1 MQPCLRLFS
10 WNSQKLKIIMSG
22 YLTPN
27 FTQIENKGGNNN
39 NNSFYLLQW
48 GCHPVAVIIL
58 HVHKNKIT
66 RKFKSWGLHEKHVIA
81 IMDRNSYCPSVKYS
95 LHRADTKRTNNKWI
109 FVDIRRVLVTMDE
122 ENRTSHLH
130 PSVQYACDSTHL
142 YGTDSCWVDYSR
154 DILHRILTLS
164 EEKLK

>member
-1 MQPCLRLFS
+1 
-10 WNSQKLKIIMSG
+10 MSG

-95 LHRADTKRTNNKWI
+95 LHRADTKRTNTKWI
-109 FVDIRRVLVTMDE
+109 FVDICRVLLTMDE

-130 PSVQYACDSTHL
+130 PSVEYACDSTHL
-142 YGTDSCWVDYSR
+142 YGTDSCRVDSSR

-164 EEKLK
+164 EEK